1 VKRKRTSKRKTT
13 VTIHDVARAAG
24 TSPSTVSRVLTGS
37 ANVSAAKREAV
48 LEAIQAVGYAPNL
61 LARGLKTQLTYSL
74 GLILNDIQSPFFS
87 AAAKGAQDCAMQ
99 RGYAILL
106 CDTGEE
112 PAAQKR
118 CLEML
123 RAKQVDGVI
132 FAPTTGAAMILDSFL
147 QAGTHFV
154 QIDRQVEG
162 LPISS
167 VVVNDDQA
175 SYEAVHHL
183 IANGYRRIA
192 ILTSELSVTTHDRR
206 LGGFKRALSE
216 AGLALPDSFVLR
228 GRTSSSDG
236 YRLAHKAL
244 SYSRR
249 PDALFV
255 TSSRLGVGAL
265 RAIRDARLRVRDD
278 IGIVIF
284 DDIPAFALM
293 HPSITAVRQPA
304 YEIGWKAA
312 EIIIE
317 SLESEEPPPPQQVV
331 LPAELVIRE
340 SSVPRR

>member
-1 VKRKRTSKRKTT
+1 MKRKRSPKRKTA
-13 VTIHDVARAAG
+13 VTIYDVARAAG

-48 LEAIQAVGYAPNL
+48 LEAVQAVGYAPNL

-74 GLILNDIQSPFFS
+74 GLIINDIQSPFFS
-87 AAAKGAQDCAMQ
+87 AAAKGAQDCAME

-106 CDTGEE
+106 CDTGES
-112 PAAQKR
+112 ATAQKR
-118 CLEML
+118 CLDML
-123 RAKQVDGVI
+123 WAKQVDGVI
-132 FAPTTGAAMILDSFL
+132 FAPTTGAETMLDAFVDEN
-147 QAGTHFV
+147 AHFV
-154 QIDRQVEG
+154 QIDRQIEG

-167 VVVNDDQA
+167 VVVNDEQA

-206 LGGFKRALSE
+206 LDGFRRALSE
-216 AGLALPDSFVLR
+216 AGLDLPGAFVLR
-228 GRTSSSDG
+228 GETSAEAG
-236 YRLAHKAL
+236 YRLTQQAL
-244 SYSRR
+244 SLSPR

-265 RAIRDARLRVRDD
+265 RALRDARLHVRND
-278 IGIVIF
+278 IGLVVF

-293 HPSITAVRQPA
+293 QPSITAVRQPA

-312 EIIIE
+312 ELIIE
-317 SLESEEPPPPQQVV
+317 SLEAEEPPPPQQIV